1 MLYILLSDRLLG
13 AIATTPEAVTRLQ
26 TIKGAFY
33 VAFTSVILYM
43 LIRRGMAQ
51 LTEAHTAERKQ
62 HAYLHGVVHNTMD
75 AVCIEDLDE
84 RFVLVN
90 GAAERLLALPSS
102 RILGHKVGE
111 LIPAALAARMSEAA
125 RVARES
131 GQSRTIE
138 LDVERRDSR
147 FWLLTFSPYRNDH
160 GTVAGVVCVA
170 RDVTTQ
176 RESEDETRRS
186 EARLRMLVEQVPAV
200 MWSVDRDLRL
210 TSLRGSGLATIG
222 LAPDEGVGLPV
233 AELTRLHDT
242 ADDTIASYGRALAGE
257 SVVFRA
263 ARDGQTYECHIEPYR
278 GPDGDI
284 AGVIGLG
291 INITERTRAEQLLE
305 EQEALLRQ
313 AQKME
318 AVGRLA
324 GGLAHDFNNLLTI
337 ITSSAEFLQSSF
349 EGDDSRREDVLEIRR
364 AGDRAAVLVRELLAF
379 SSQQLLQPAVLDL
392 HEVLVDA
399 QPLLART
406 ITAHVKLRIDS
417 RPDECIVKA
426 DKRQLELALINLA
439 VNARD
444 AMPRG
449 GTLSMHCSAVTLERG
464 RMLVDAGQEV
474 AAGAYALLRVGDTGR
489 GMDAQTRARIFE
501 PFYST
506 KTHAPGGGL
515 GLAVVYG
522 IVTQSGGFIEVDST
536 PSAGTEFR
544 IYLPLAERGSVL
556 PPESSPDPPSAR
568 QIVVLV
574 AEDEDAVRRLS
585 RRILEREGFTVLEAR
600 DGQEALELCNAP
612 GQRIDLVLS
621 DVVMPRLGGRE
632 LVEQCLTLFPGC
644 RALLMSGYTDDELVR
659 RDVLDSRA
667 AFLAKPFTPE
677 ALVRKVR
684 EALEAPVAG

>member
-33 VAFTSVILYM
+33 DSFTSVILYM

-62 HAYLHGVVHNTMD
+62 HAYLRGVVHNTMD

-84 RFVLVN
+84 RFVLAN
-90 GAAERLLALPSS
+90 GAAERLLGLPASK
-102 RILGHKVGE
+102 ILGRKVGE
-111 LIPAALAARMSEAA
+111 LIPPGLASRMSEAA

-138 LDVERRDSR
+138 VDVERRDSR
-147 FWLLTFSPYRNDH
+147 FWLITFSPYRDDH
-160 GTVAGVVCVA
+160 GAVAGVVCVA

-222 LAPDEGVGLPV
+222 LSPDEGVGRAV
-233 AELTRLHDT
+233 VELTQLHDT
-242 ADDTIASYGRALAGE
+242 ATDTTAPYRRALAGE

-263 ARDGQTYECHIEPYR
+263 ARNGQTHECHIEPYR

-337 ITSSAEFLQSSF
+337 IT
-349 EGDDSRREDVLEIRR
+349 
-364 AGDRAAVLVRELLAF
+364 
-379 SSQQLLQPAVLDL
+379 
-392 HEVLVDA
+392 
-399 QPLLART
+399 
-406 ITAHVKLRIDS
+406 
-417 RPDECIVKA
+417 
-426 DKRQLELALINLA
+426 
-439 VNARD
+439 
-444 AMPRG
+444 
-449 GTLSMHCSAVTLERG
+449 
-464 RMLVDAGQEV
+464 
-474 AAGAYALLRVGDTGR
+474 
-489 GMDAQTRARIFE
+489 
-501 PFYST
+501 
-506 KTHAPGGGL
+506 
-515 GLAVVYG
+515 
-522 IVTQSGGFIEVDST
+522 
-536 PSAGTEFR
+536 
-544 IYLPLAERGSVL
+544 
-556 PPESSPDPPSAR
+556 
-568 QIVVLV
+568 
-574 AEDEDAVRRLS
+574 
-585 RRILEREGFTVLEAR
+585 
-600 DGQEALELCNAP
+600 
-612 GQRIDLVLS
+612 
-621 DVVMPRLGGRE
+621 
-632 LVEQCLTLFPGC
+632 
-644 RALLMSGYTDDELVR
+644 
-659 RDVLDSRA
+659 
-667 AFLAKPFTPE
+667 
-677 ALVRKVR
+677 
-684 EALEAPVAG
+684 